1 MSMRSLRR
9 ALAVGAVS
17 VLALA
22 ACGDD
27 ESSDAGTE
35 EHSHDEAA
43 ADGEH
48 SHDEAA
54 TGSTVAATDDAVVI
68 DIDADAAEPG
78 TQTVPVGSTVSL
90 HISGAESHEYHL
102 HGYDIEQEGT
112 DVTITFEATE
122 AGSFEVE
129 THDTEQVVFTLVVE

>member
-22 ACGDD
+22 ACGDGD
-27 ESSDAGTE
+27 EASDDATTE
-35 EHSHDEAA
+35 EHAHDEA
-43 ADGEH
+43 
-48 SHDEAA
+48 S
-54 TGSTVAATDDAVVI
+54 TGSTVTATGDAVSI
-68 DIDADAAEPG
+68 DVDADAAEPG